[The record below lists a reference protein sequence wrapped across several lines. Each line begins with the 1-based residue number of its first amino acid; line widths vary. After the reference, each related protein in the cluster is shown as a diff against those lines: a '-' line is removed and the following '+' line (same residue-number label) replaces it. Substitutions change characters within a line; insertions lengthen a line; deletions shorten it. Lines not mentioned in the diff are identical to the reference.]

1 MSISSSLPPSTR
13 HTVRGGASH
22 LRSSHAFRRRCRCR
36 PWRRRPQC
44 CQVHA
49 HRHSTV
55 HRWPA
60 TRRRTSGRRSTAI
73 KVGRTVAPPSS
84 ATARGVKTS
93 RVATSRETSTCMH
106 QWVRANSH
114 MHLSPL
120 APQEFWGGAWRWPN
134 TCVWWSSRPS
144 SDPTCHRSTTGW
156 STPPTSCRSTPPPS
170 SRQAGMRLSWPTTSP

>member
-1 MSISSSLPPSTR
+1 MASLPAAVGPDAAFLAARQLLNNPPPAGASPSAAEQWR
-13 HTVRGGASH
+13 HDVYQLIIAAINTSHREGGASH
-22 LRSSHAFRRRCRCR
+22 LRSSRAFRRRRRCR

-49 HRHSTV
+49 RRHSTV

-73 KVGRTVAPPSS
+73 EVGRTVAPPSS

-106 QWVRANSH
+106 QWVCANSH

-120 APQEFWGGAWRWPN
+120 APQEFWGGCMALAQHLRM
-134 TCVWWSSRPS
+134 VV
-144 SDPTCHRSTTGW
+144 
-156 STPPTSCRSTPPPS
+156 
-170 SRQAGMRLSWPTTSP
+170 

>member
-1 MSISSSLPPSTR
+1 MLVVCVGTLRTGYPCIQTSSQDNGVTMSISSSSPPSTR
-13 HTVRGGASH
+13 HTVRGDASH
-22 LRSSHAFRRRCRCR
+22 LRSSRAFRR
-36 PWRRRPQC
+36 WRRRPQC

-49 HRHSTV
+49 RRHSTV

-73 KVGRTVAPPSS
+73 EVGRTVAPPSS

-120 APQEFWGGAWRWPN
+120 APQKFLGGGGGGCMALAQHLRM
-134 TCVWWSSRPS
+134 VV
-144 SDPTCHRSTTGW
+144 
-156 STPPTSCRSTPPPS
+156 
-170 SRQAGMRLSWPTTSP
+170 